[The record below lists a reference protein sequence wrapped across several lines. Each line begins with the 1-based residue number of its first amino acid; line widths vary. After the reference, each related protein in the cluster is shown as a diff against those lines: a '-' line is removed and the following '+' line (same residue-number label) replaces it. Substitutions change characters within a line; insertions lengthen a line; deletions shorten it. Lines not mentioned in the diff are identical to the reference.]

1 MRDATRRRLRVHGLV
16 QGVFFR
22 EMTRRTADSAG
33 ASGWVRNLLDG
44 TVEVV
49 VEGPPAAV
57 DAVVDF
63 CRTGPPGARVDRI
76 EVVEEPVEGLV
87 GFTIR

>member
-1 MRDATRRRLRVHGLV
+1 MSAATRRRLRVHGLV

-22 EMTRRTADSAG
+22 EMTRRAAESAG
-33 ASGWVRNLLDG
+33 ASGWVRNRLDG
-44 TVEVV
+44 TVEAV
-49 VEGPPAAV
+49 VEGPPVAV
-57 DAVVDF
+57 DTVVDF

-76 EVVEEPVEGLV
+76 DVVEEPVEGIA